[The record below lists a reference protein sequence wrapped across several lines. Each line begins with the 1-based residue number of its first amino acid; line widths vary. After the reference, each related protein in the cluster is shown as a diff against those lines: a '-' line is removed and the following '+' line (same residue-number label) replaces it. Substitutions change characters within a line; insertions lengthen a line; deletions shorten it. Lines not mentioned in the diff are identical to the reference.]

1 MSPSQPTQELPKEFT
16 RAEDLPSLPA
26 VAMEILRLSEDDDA
40 AFGEYASVFARD
52 PVLAAKLLKLANS
65 PLFALSRQVT
75 DLEEATGL
83 LGLRTVQIMALG
95 FSLVSGLP
103 QEGGSS
109 SFAYHQ
115 YWRRSLLFAVAGREL
130 GMQVDRSLADEAFLG
145 GLLSHLGQLVMAHGA
160 PLQYERVL
168 RRCDGWPT
176 AAEERRTLGFDHHD
190 VADSVLRHW
199 NIPDAIRVPVVSWGD
214 AERFPRSADAHIA
227 MLQTL
232 MRCAASIVAIT
243 CDLAKGLALHEL
255 HAAAPTLGLET
266 QQLDTLILVLEHR
279 AHDAME
285 LMEIPTGEA
294 PDHYALLSKAREQM
308 VQISLGTAADLNRA
322 ERRSATLQSHVRR
335 LTQQLTRDPLTG
347 LGNRNHFDDV
357 LRDEVTQRMRR
368 DSDKALGLL
377 ILDIDGFKSLND
389 GHGHPAGDE
398 ILRTVGQAI
407 SGTSRTSDVPA
418 RIGGDEFAVIAPST
432 DAEGLRGFAERL
444 RSFVSGLEI
453 VIQGRTHRV
462 TVSIGGAT
470 LVKPDC
476 ADDAKR
482 LFETADR
489 QLYLAKQAGR
499 DRVAIAATPIDEEAA
514 GRAEG
519 P

>member
-1 MSPSQPTQELPKEFT
+1 MPTSTPPAKLPKEFAN
-16 RAEDLPSLPA
+16 AENLPSLPA

-40 AFGEYASVFARD
+40 AFSEYATVFSRD

-65 PLFALSRQVT
+65 PLFGLSRQVT

-109 SFAYHQ
+109 SFAYHA
-115 YWRRSLLFAVAGREL
+115 YWQRSLLFAVAGREL

-160 PLQYERVL
+160 PLKYERVL
-168 RRCDGWPT
+168 RRCNGWPT

-199 NIPDAIRVPVVSWGD
+199 NIPDPIRVPVVSWGD
-214 AERFPRSADAHIA
+214 AERFPPSDDARIA
-227 MLQTL
+227 TLQTL
-232 MRCAASIVAIT
+232 MRCAAHIVAIA
-243 CDLAKGLALHEL
+243 CDEAKGVALSEL
-255 HAAAPTLGLET
+255 HAAAPALGLET
-266 QQLDTLILVLEHR
+266 QQIDTLILVLEHR

-285 LMEIPTGEA
+285 MMEIPAGET

-308 VQISLGTAADLNRA
+308 MQISIGTAADLNRA
-322 ERRSATLQSHVRR
+322 ERRSATLESHVRR
-335 LTQQLTRDPLTG
+335 LSQQLTRDPLTG
-347 LGNRNHFDDV
+347 LGNRSHFDDV
-357 LRDEVTQRMRR
+357 LHDEVAHRMRR
-368 DSDKALGLL
+368 DADKSLGLL
-377 ILDIDGFKSLND
+377 VLDIDGFKSLND
-389 GHGHPAGDE
+389 THGHPAGDE

-432 DAEGLRGFAERL
+432 DVDGLRGFAERL
-444 RSFVSGLEI
+444 RRFVSGLEI
-453 VIQGRTHRV
+453 NIQGRTHRI

-476 ADDAKR
+476 ADEAKR

-499 DRVAIAATPIDEEAA
+499 DRVAIAVTPIDQEGA
-514 GRAEG
+514 GA
-519 P
+519 